1 MKRRFLVITVVL
13 LSAVLLVDA
22 EAWARARGGGG
33 GGGSSA
39 GSRGSRSYSAPT
51 APSSPT
57 SPGRQMGQPA
67 RPAPAT
73 PAAAPSR
80 GFFGGGLMSG
90 IAGFALGGLIGSML
104 FGGMGHGMGGGF
116 GGGFGLLEVLLIGGA
131 IAMIVMMIRRRR
143 AEQQQPAYAGASGAS
158 TAGYA
163 PPTNG
168 GNGQYTSSYG
178 ATAAPAALEDVS
190 PATADLERGVGHIR
204 QMDPTFDEL
213 QFTATAT
220 AVFMRVQGAWPTGNL
235 EAVRDALAPEIA
247 AEMQRECD
255 QLLAQGRTNRVEQID
270 VNRAQ
275 VSEAWQENGQDYVT
289 VLFSASMVDY
299 VMDAGGNVV
308 EGSRTTPNRVEEF
321 WTFTRPVGP
330 NRWKLSAIQQP
341 A

>member
-1 MKRRFLVITVVL
+1 
-13 LSAVLLVDA
+13 
-22 EAWARARGGGG
+22 
-33 GGGSSA
+33 
-39 GSRGSRSYSAPT
+39 
-51 APSSPT
+51 
-57 SPGRQMGQPA
+57 
-67 RPAPAT
+67 
-73 PAAAPSR
+73 
-80 GFFGGGLMSG
+80 MSG

-116 GGGFGLLEVLLIGGA
+116 GGGFGLLEMLLIGGA

-143 AEQQQPAYAGASGAS
+143 AEQQQPAYAGAPGAS

-168 GNGQYTSSYG
+168 GNGQHTSSYG
-178 ATAAPAALEDVS
+178 GTAAPAALEDVS
-190 PATADLERGVGHIR
+190 PATADLGRGVGHIR

-235 EAVRDALAPEIA
+235 EAVRDVLAPEIA

>member
-1 MKRRFLVITVVL
+1 MQRRFLVITVMF
-13 LSAVLLVDA
+13 LSAMLLVDA

-33 GGGSSA
+33 GG
-39 GSRGSRSYSAPT
+39 RGFRSYSAPA

-57 SPGRQMGQPA
+57 SPGRQMTQPA

-73 PAAAPSR
+73 PGAAPSR

-116 GGGFGLLEVLLIGGA
+116 GGGFGLLEMLLIGGA
-131 IAMIVMMIRRRR
+131 IAMVVMMIRRRR
-143 AEQQQPAYAGASGAS
+143 AEQQPAYAGASGAS

-178 ATAAPAALEDVS
+178 GTATAAPAAAEDVS

-204 QMDPTFDEL
+204 QMDPAFDEL

-220 AVFMRVQGAWPTGNL
+220 AVFMRVQAAWPTGSL
-235 EAVRDALAPEIA
+235 EGVRDVLAPEIA
-247 AEMQRECD
+247 VEMQRECD
-255 QLLAQGRTNRVEQID
+255 QLRAQGRTNRVEQID

-275 VSEAWQENGQDYVT
+275 VTEAWQENGQDYVT

-299 VMDAGGNVV
+299 VVDAGGNVV
-308 EGSRTTPNRVEEF
+308 DGSRTTPSRVDEF